1 MGNYLKKSLRG
12 KLQYTNLQ
20 VMLIVVY
27 VFIFLFT
34 DRYVQFHYA
43 VSIFCATF
51 AISLGMVTILRKVKN
66 EYKYI
71 GIGFL
76 FVGIIEYIKLFLNII
91 EDYALF
97 NNIIKIM
104 ENTNKNLEILII
116 VTSFMCLKKNYSIK
130 QAVKFYSVITCGL
143 LLMYYLIFNNLSNN
157 EYYDNIMSLNLLL
170 QMILVLVILYKEKIK
185 KDITVKNKYVYLFL
199 LFIVLYN
206 IIYNTETQSVM
217 TIVIAD
223 ILKYCAFLLIYKGAT
238 KNVLVLVYDKMKSH
252 IEDVK
257 EKEIEL
263 NKELKDRNA
272 ILNELNLLNSKSE
285 KRYCN
290 LIESFKDGIII
301 LKNEKV
307 AYINNEALFMM
318 GVNYKSGILNRSFH
332 NFVYMISSE
341 QNINKENIIEE
352 ENIDIFNTKID
363 KRYILKSGMDKYK
376 ELELYTIKIE
386 YDIEIVYI
394 RDMSELNRYN
404 EMKEKYNEYLKQE
417 EIKNKFYSNISHE
430 LRTPINIINSA
441 LKLNELYLDKTDLNL
456 LSKNNNRIRQ
466 NCLRLIRTINNFIDT
481 NKISEGYLNPSKKI
495 YNIVEVVENTTI
507 ATKKYVDKIK
517 NTLIFDSEFEEINLA
532 CDRDLIERVILNLL
546 SNSVKYGKDGGKIIV
561 NLKVQKGNVKIVV
574 KNNSRPI
581 KKEEEPYIFDQFTN
595 LNKSLSREKEGSGL
609 GLYLVKA
616 IVKLHGGTID
626 YKSSREGWN
635 KFIINLP
642 IEDNIGKY
650 SKGEDVE
657 IISLDKKVDIEFSD
671 IYL

>member
-1 MGNYLKKSLRG
+1 MGNYVKENVRR

-20 VMLIVVY
+20 IVIILLS
-27 VFIFLFT
+27 VFVFLFT
-34 DRYVQFHYA
+34 GRYLQFHYA

-51 AISLGMVTILRKVKN
+51 AISLGMVTILRKVNN

-76 FVGIIEYIKLFLNII
+76 FVGIIECIKLFLDII
-91 EDYALF
+91 YDYEFF
-97 NNIIKIM
+97 NDIIKII
-104 ENTNKNLEILII
+104 ENTGKNLEILII

-130 QAVKFYSVITCGL
+130 QTVKFYSVITFGL
-143 LLMYYLIFNNLSNN
+143 LSIYSLIFNNSSHN
-157 EYYDNIMSLNLLL
+157 EYYDNIMSLNLLF

-185 KDITVKNKYVYLFL
+185 KDITVENKYIYLYL

-206 IIYNTETQSVM
+206 LVYNIKTQNFITFIIG
-217 TIVIAD
+217 D
-223 ILKYCAFLLIYKGAT
+223 ILKYCAFLLIYKGIT

-272 ILNELNLLNSKSE
+272 ILNELNLLNNKSE

-301 LKNEKV
+301 LKNERV

-318 GVNYKSGILNRSFH
+318 GLDYKSSIINRSFY
-332 NFVYMISSE
+332 NFLYMISSE
-341 QNINKENIIEE
+341 QRIDKENIMEE
-352 ENIDIFNTKID
+352 ENINIFNTKID

-376 ELELYTIKIE
+376 ELEIYTIKSE
-386 YDIEIVYI
+386 HAIEIVYI

-481 NKISEGYLNPSKKI
+481 NKISEGYLNLNKKI
-495 YNIVEVVENTTI
+495 YNIVEVVENATI

-517 NTLIFDSEFEEINLA
+517 NILIFDSEFEEINLA
-532 CDRDLIERVILNLL
+532 CDRDLMERVILNLL
-546 SNSVKYGKDGGKIIV
+546 SNSVKYGQDGGKIIV
-561 NLKVQKGNVKIVV
+561 NLQIEKGTVKITV

-616 IVKLHGGTID
+616 IVKLHGGSIY
-626 YKSSREGWN
+626 YKSCKEGWN

-642 IEDNIGKY
+642 IEYNLGKY

-657 IISLDKKVDIEFSD
+657 IISLDKKVDVEFSD